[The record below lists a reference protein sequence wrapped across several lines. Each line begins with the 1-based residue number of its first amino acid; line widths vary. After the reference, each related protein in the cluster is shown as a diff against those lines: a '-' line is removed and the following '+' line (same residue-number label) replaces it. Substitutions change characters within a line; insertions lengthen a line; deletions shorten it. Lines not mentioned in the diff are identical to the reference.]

1 MPLNLLVA
9 LYIYIYSMQLE
20 HLASSCEC
28 QWSCPEPWDSPGA
41 GSKALE
47 KETSSPISSTIRH
60 RRFSKF
66 DELLSRDVI
75 ADFIGKPVFGSTGVH
90 RNFNFKPSLI
100 L

>member
-1 MPLNLLVA
+1 MNVNGHAQNLGIYLVPA
-9 LYIYIYSMQLE
+9 QR
-20 HLASSCEC
+20 
-28 QWSCPEPWDSPGA
+28 PWKRKPA
-41 GSKALE
+41 
-47 KETSSPISSTIRH
+47 SPISSTIRH

-75 ADFIGKPVFGSTGVH
+75 TDFIGKPVFGSTGVH